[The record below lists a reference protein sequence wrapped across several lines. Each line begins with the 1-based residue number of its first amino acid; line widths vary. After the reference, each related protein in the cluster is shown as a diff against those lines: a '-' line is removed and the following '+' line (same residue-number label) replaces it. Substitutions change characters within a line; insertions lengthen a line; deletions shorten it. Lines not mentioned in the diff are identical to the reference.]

1 MKFLLRK
8 GHQPDIPC
16 GCPWISMVT
25 LFRIS
30 ERGQNQITFFLTYCQ
45 EMEEIRTLLFVLYSC
60 IHLFIWERQN
70 QTAQKHV
77 AINCILFV
85 TWPEISCPS
94 LDLVVVHVLFG
105 KCMRFPDTD
114 TYAYKWV
121 TEFKEMVNI
130 IW

>member
-30 ERGQNQITFFLTYCQ
+30 ERGQNQITFFLTYYQ

-77 AINCILFV
+77 VINCILL
-85 TWPEISCPS
+85 SR
-94 LDLVVVHVLFG
+94 DLKYLAHHLIWSWFMCFLGNVCV
-105 KCMRFPDTD
+105 FPTQ
-114 TYAYKWV
+114 TRTHINELQNLRRWS
-121 TEFKEMVNI
+121 I
-130 IW
+130 